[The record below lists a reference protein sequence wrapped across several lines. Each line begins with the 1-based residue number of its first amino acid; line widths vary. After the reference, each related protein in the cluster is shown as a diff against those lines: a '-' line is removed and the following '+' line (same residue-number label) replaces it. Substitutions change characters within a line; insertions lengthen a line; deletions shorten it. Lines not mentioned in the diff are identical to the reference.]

1 MTFSTRFISVFLGFG
16 LLLIA
21 TQQVSAEITSPLHT
35 GQYCTSQ
42 IQLPQDKEDL
52 ELNDVKQAVV
62 SHLLRIGA
70 VKHDVLVSW
79 IGEDIIAADI
89 IYFGKLRRQIKVDAG
104 NATIIE
110 RIDFRKP
117 VGFEKTTPRAALT
130 LDNSIVK
137 QVRYTR
143 QLRRHMLGDGKA
155 WAKWV
160 KAETKNKYCRNDYRF
175 GGPIMPEPGS

>member
-110 RIDFRKP
+110 RI
-117 VGFEKTTPRAALT
+117 
-130 LDNSIVK
+130 
-137 QVRYTR
+137 
-143 QLRRHMLGDGKA
+143 
-155 WAKWV
+155 
-160 KAETKNKYCRNDYRF
+160 
-175 GGPIMPEPGS
+175 